1 MDTFNSDYGRLNHPD
16 DIAKYASLRSFKDF
30 LADKSSPLVYCT
42 LTIEGKSFLE
52 KSHFNLQFHQKTNE
66 HDTFTLD
73 TRADSL
79 DNEEAY
85 IMEHSKSYLGKTIH
99 IHLHRFG
106 EIKQTFTGI
115 ITHLNLLKKD
125 GYGRLYIT
133 GHAPTIMLEQG
144 LESQS
149 FENKTLE
156 EIFQDITAQYP
167 KDTLHTIVRNNNTQN
182 VLPYTVQY
190 NQTDYQF
197 LQQLAIRYGEYLYY
211 NGQSLVLGNKVGP
224 KIINLDESVDLVHVS
239 FEISVK
245 PQQFTYT
252 TYDVESGTSLQRD
265 SASAQL
271 QNKVNPYQLVA
282 LKASKNVFH
291 KKPNKLHN
299 PTGINNRTD
308 KELQDAVRKQKE
320 LRENLMIVKGKSK
333 DPQLKQGDLTKLV
346 DINDR
351 PMETYRIIEIQ
362 HFHDGNSY
370 YNEFVAIPDLWTP
383 PYFDDNTYPNC
394 EEQTARVVDNND
406 PMSMGRVRVQFP
418 WQERKN
424 QKTPWIRLIQPHS
437 GAGKG
442 FHFIPEIG
450 EEVLVGFESGN
461 AEKPF
466 VLGTHYNGSETSGY
480 HTSGNDVK
488 AIHTRSGT
496 KIILND
502 AQGSVFIEDPSG
514 NTWTMDGHGNINVN
528 APKNMIITAGEDMI
542 INVGKNMSTTVGMNI
557 SESAGINKNET
568 IGAMKNTTVAMDM
581 MTIVTGK
588 LTEVIQGD
596 VHSETK
602 KGKTSVSSDK
612 GMDITSTKNLNKH
625 SGEEVQINSAN
636 KSKQY

>member
-1 MDTFNSDYGRLNHPD
+1 METYNSDYGRLNHPD
-16 DIAKYASLRSFKDF
+16 DLAKYASVGTFKDF

-42 LTIEGKSFLE
+42 LTVEGKSFLE
-52 KSHFNLQFHQKTNE
+52 KSHFDLTLDQKTNE
-66 HDTFTLD
+66 HDTFTIA

-79 DNEEAY
+79 DNQEAY
-85 IMEHSKSYLGKTIH
+85 IMENSKSYLGKTIH

-115 ITHLNLLKKD
+115 ITHLNLLKKN
-125 GYGRLYIT
+125 GYSQLYIT

-144 LESQS
+144 LECQS

-156 EIFQDITAQYP
+156 QIVQEITAEYP
-167 KDTLHTIVRNNNTQN
+167 KDNFNLITKNSNTQH
-182 VLPYTVQY
+182 VIPYTVQY

-197 LQQLAIRYGEYLYY
+197 LKQLAIRYGEYLYY
-211 NGQSLVLGNKVGP
+211 DGQSLVLGNKVGS
-224 KIINLDESVDLVHVS
+224 KIIVLEENIDLIHVS
-239 FEISVK
+239 FELSVK

-252 TYDVESGTSLQRD
+252 TYYTESGDNLQRD
-265 SASAQL
+265 SAFAQL
-271 QNKVNPYQLVA
+271 QSKFNPYQLAA
-282 LKASKNVFH
+282 LKASKDVFH
-291 KKPNKLHN
+291 KKPNKLYN
-299 PTGINNRTD
+299 QTGISSKTD
-308 KELQDAVRKQKE
+308 QELQDAVRKQKE
-320 LRENLMIVKGKSK
+320 LRESLMVVKGKSK
-333 DPQLKQGDLTKLV
+333 DPQLKQGDLTKLI
-346 DINDR
+346 DINDK
-351 PMETYRIIEIQ
+351 PMETYRIIEIK
-362 HFHDGNSY
+362 HFHDGNQY

-383 PYFDDNTYPNC
+383 PYFDDSAYPNC

-406 PMSMGRVRVQFP
+406 PMGMGRVRVQFP

-466 VLGTHYNGSETSGY
+466 VLGTHYNGAATSGY

-528 APKNMIITAGEDMI
+528 APKNMIFTAGEDMI
-542 INVGKNMSTTVGMNI
+542 INVGKNMTTSVGMNI
-557 SESAGINKNET
+557 SESAGMNKNET

-581 MTIVTGK
+581 MTMVTGK
-588 LTEVIQGD
+588 LTEVIEGD

-602 KGKTSVSSDK
+602 SGKTSVSSGK
-612 GMDITSTKNLNKH
+612 GMDLISTKNLNKH
-625 SGEEVQINSAN
+625 SDQEVQINSTE
-636 KSKQY
+636 KSKQH

>member
-1 MDTFNSDYGRLNHPD
+1 MENYNSDYGRLNHPD
-16 DIAKYASLRSFKDF
+16 DLAKYAKLRTFKDY
-30 LADKSSPLVYCT
+30 LTDKSDFLVYCT
-42 LTIEGKSFLE
+42 LSIEGKDFLE
-52 KSHFNLQFHQKTNE
+52 KSHFNLAFHQKTND
-66 HDTFTLD
+66 HDSFTLD

-85 IMEHSKSYLGKTIH
+85 IMENSKSYLGKTLQ

-149 FENKTLE
+149 FENKTLG
-156 EIFQDITAQYP
+156 EIAQQIATDYP
-167 KDTLHTIVRNNNTQN
+167 KTLNLITQNNNTQH

-197 LQQLAIRYGEYLYY
+197 LKQLAIRYGEYLYY

-224 KIINLDESVDLVHVS
+224 KIIQLEEGADLVHAS

-252 TYDVESGTSLQRD
+252 SYDVESGSTLQRD

-271 QNKVNPYQLVA
+271 QNKFNPYQVTA
-282 LKASKNVFH
+282 INASKDVFH
-291 KKPNKLHN
+291 KKPNKHYN
-299 PTGINNRTD
+299 STGINNKTD
-308 KELQDAVRKQKE
+308 RELQEAVRKQKE
-320 LRENLMIVKGKSK
+320 HRENLMIVKGKSK
-333 DPQLKQGDLTKLV
+333 DPELKQGVLTKLI

-351 PMETYRIIEIQ
+351 PMETYRIIEIN
-362 HFHDGNSY
+362 HFHNGKDY
-370 YNEFVAIPDLWTP
+370 YNEFVGIPDMWTP
-383 PYFDDNTYPNC
+383 PYFDDNIHSNC

-406 PMSMGRVRVQFP
+406 PMGMGRVRVQFP
-418 WQERKN
+418 WQEKKN

-450 EEVLVGFESGN
+450 EEVLVGFENGN

-480 HTSGNDVK
+480 HTPGNDQKV
-488 AIHTRSGT
+488 IHTRSGT

-514 NTWTMDGHGNINVN
+514 NTWTMDGQGNINVN
-528 APKNMIITAGEDMI
+528 APKNFTVNAGDNVSITAGK
-542 INVGKNMSTTVGMNI
+542 NVSISAGKNMTNSAINDITQSAGNNIKQTATGEILETSNERKEI
-557 SESAGINKNET
+557 SENE
-568 IGAMKNTTVAMDM
+568 IYRNSKSSNTLAEKIDVFSEKES
-581 MTIVTGK
+581 MTLK
-588 LTEVIQGD
+588 
-596 VHSETK
+596 S
-602 KGKTSVSSDK
+602 GKT
-612 GMDITSTKNLNKH
+612 IQN
-625 SGEEVQINSAN
+625 NSAEKTN
-636 KSKQY
+636 LF